1 MNNNAL
7 KIYLRFGKYST
18 WLAIIGMIFYL
29 TFFPSGI
36 YYGFFCGVMAIAF
49 AVTARMNNP
58 KARIGAGLAIGII
71 DVILSAIAYY
81 GLYLIYSMLLDP
93 VAGPRLTSLISDML
107 SQYGISLEM
116 FSQLMSY

>member
-1 MNNNAL
+1 
-7 KIYLRFGKYST
+7 
-18 WLAIIGMIFYL
+18 
-29 TFFPSGI
+29 
-36 YYGFFCGVMAIAF
+36 MAIAF

-58 KARIGAGLAIGII
+58 EARIGAGLAIGII

-107 SQYGISLEM
+107 SQYGMSLEM
-116 FSQLMSY
+116 FSQLMAY